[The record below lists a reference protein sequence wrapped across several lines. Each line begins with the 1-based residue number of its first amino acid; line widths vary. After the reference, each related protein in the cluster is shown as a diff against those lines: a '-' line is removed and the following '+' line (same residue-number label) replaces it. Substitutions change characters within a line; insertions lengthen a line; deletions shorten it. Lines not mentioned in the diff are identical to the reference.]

1 MSSNEIAEA
10 RRQLRRILKLLIDS
24 EEGLLGAMII
34 DIKEGLSLEFVP
46 REEALE
52 SDVGPIADEEA
63 IAGTLKESHDKIQEL
78 VSPDRLN
85 LGKLSKVVIEGD
97 TGIVII
103 QTLKEEAVLL
113 LYGKK
118 NTKIGFVY
126 TLLNEVLGKI
136 EEYTK
141 KSISLP
147 S

>member
-1 MSSNEIAEA
+1 
-10 RRQLRRILKLLIDS
+10 
-24 EEGLLGAMII
+24 MII